1 MLEISGWHTFR
12 QLQTFL
18 LCFQQSNITFTEKW
32 KSIQN
37 FLSRP
42 TYTFFSMLD
51 TMLNFSKPV
60 YIVRIKDILRIS
72 LTSFVWLHWLQNQTS
87 LKLSSQ
93 AAIFWCLSPHG
104 WVKRLEGVEKDL
116 YSYQIT
122 FNRYWKIHLIAKT
135 AGLEGYLSVDVRTN
149 DPHLKKRITGGKI
162 VGREG
167 NI

>member
-1 MLEISGWHTFR
+1 MIALIAESDKSEIIFSGR
-12 QLQTFL
+12 
-18 LCFQQSNITFTEKW
+18 N
-32 KSIQN
+32 
-37 FLSRP
+37 
-42 TYTFFSMLD
+42 
-51 TMLNFSKPV
+51 
-60 YIVRIKDILRIS
+60 
-72 LTSFVWLHWLQNQTS
+72 
-87 LKLSSQ
+87 
-93 AAIFWCLSPHG
+93 FWCLSPHG
-104 WVKRLEGVEKDL
+104 WVKRLKGVEKDL